1 MSLSIATA
9 MLREQFQRTL
19 PIVLVGLVVST
30 VLCLL
35 QYMVAAWED
44 RVSDADGSPEMVI
57 MPIGLVIIALLYC
70 HSDERDLKMTMPTF
84 LLRLPVRT
92 VDLVV
97 WRISWGLL
105 CVGVIS
111 IWSSGLQFLVFGAAV
126 EAHFAFWTPFLIAT
140 TTFAVLQALAWSFG
154 GNGILALLV
163 GEPVF
168 LLLAVWLGWELPTQP
183 FDPSR
188 YTATRVLATLAGS
201 YLVAYAGVR
210 IRRRDGLDIS
220 AIPTGLFSRLARHRD
235 VDRPPFA
242 TPEEAMRWFEW
253 RRQARMLPVLVLGGS
268 LFLGSVALTVLGP
281 GIGQTS
287 WNMALAISGG
297 WFAVT
302 FLNALGITAA
312 LFGAYCF
319 FQNHRLKTGPQ
330 KTLLFIRP
338 VSTKTLATARVVVA
352 LRSSGVS
359 LAPLVLAYVVT
370 VLFVARVEDST
381 GVPAVIESSTGLGG
395 IGVAA
400 VLLCGALAAVWCL
413 QWFGNVAAFLSLLG
427 VGGAVLWVI
436 SGFDDT
442 RLRLDPVSPP
452 ALWIGTFILFAGC
465 AYLFYAAFR
474 RDLVEKRS
482 LLIALAA
489 LPFLFVGFS
498 TLLSLDGFGDGGFLR
513 IWAPIRSRLLARGP
527 RTEGGRAAR
536 DRRFRRGSV
545 FAVLPLAP
553 LATVP
558 LFMHLARHR

>member
-19 PIVLVGLVVST
+19 PIVLVGVVVST

-35 QYMVAAWED
+35 QYVTLAWEG
-44 RVSDADGSPEMVI
+44 RVSVADGSPEMVI
-57 MPIGLVIIALLYC
+57 IPIGLVVIALLYC
-70 HSDERDLKMTMPTF
+70 HSDERDLKMTMPAF

-92 VDLVV
+92 IDLVA
-97 WRISWGLL
+97 WRMSYGLL
-105 CVGVIS
+105 CVGVIA
-111 IWSSGLQFLVFGAAV
+111 IWSSGVQYLAFGTAV

-140 TTFAVLQALAWSFG
+140 TMFAVLQALAWSFG

-163 GEPVF
+163 GEPVV
-168 LLLAVWLGWELPTQP
+168 LLFAIWLGWELPTQP

-188 YTATRVLATLAGS
+188 FTAARVLSTLAAS

-210 IRRRDGLDIS
+210 IRRHDGLDLS

-242 TPEEAMRWFEW
+242 SPEEAMRWFEW
-253 RRQARMLPVLVLGGS
+253 RRQARMLPVLVLAGS
-268 LFLGSVALTVLGP
+268 LFLGSVVLTLAGP
-281 GIGQTS
+281 SIGQSAWSMT
-287 WNMALAISGG
+287 LAVSGG
-297 WFAVT
+297 LVSVA
-302 FLNALGITAA
+302 FLNTLGITAA

-319 FQNHRLKTGPQ
+319 FQNHRLQTGPQ
-330 KTLLFIRP
+330 QTFLFIRP

-352 LRSSGVS
+352 LRSSVVS
-359 LAPLVLAYVVT
+359 LVPLVLAYVVT
-370 VLFVARVEDST
+370 VLFVARVDDST
-381 GVPAVIESSTGLGG
+381 GMPAVIESSTGLGG
-395 IGVAA
+395 LGVAT

-427 VGGAVLWVI
+427 VGSAVLWVI

-442 RLRLDPVSPP
+442 RLRLDPASSPV
-452 ALWIGTFILFAGC
+452 LWIGTFLLFAGC
-465 AYLFYAAFR
+465 AYLFFAAFR
-474 RDLVEKRS
+474 RDLVEKRI
-482 LLIALAA
+482 LVIALAA
-489 LPFLFVGFS
+489 LPFLFIGFS
-498 TLLSLDGFGDGGFLR
+498 TLLSLDGYSDGGYLR
-513 IWAPIRSRLLARGP
+513 IWAPIRSRLLA
-527 RTEGGRAAR
+527 
-536 DRRFRRGSV
+536 

>member
-35 QYMVAAWED
+35 QYVTLAWEG
-44 RVSDADGSPEMVI
+44 RVSVADGSPEMVI
-57 MPIGLVIIALLYC
+57 IPIGLVVIALLYC
-70 HSDERDLKMTMPTF
+70 HSDERDLKMTMPAF

-92 VDLVV
+92 IDLVV
-97 WRISWGLL
+97 FRMSYGLL
-105 CVGVIS
+105 CVGVIA
-111 IWSSGLQFLVFGAAV
+111 IWSAGVQYLAFGAAV

-140 TTFAVLQALAWSFG
+140 TMFAVLQALAWSFG

-168 LLLAVWLGWELPTQP
+168 LLFAIWLGWELPTQP
-183 FDPSR
+183 FDASR
-188 YTATRVLATLAGS
+188 YTAARVLGTLAGS
-201 YLVAYAGVR
+201 FLVAYAGVR

-220 AIPTGLFSRLARHRD
+220 AIPNGLFSRLARHRD

-242 TPEEAMRWFEW
+242 SPEEAMRWFEW
-253 RRQARMLPVLVLGGS
+253 RRQARMLPVLVLAGS
-268 LFLGSVALTVLGP
+268 LFLGSVVLTVVGP
-281 GIGQTS
+281 GFGQSS
-287 WNMALAISGG
+287 WSTTLAFASGPVSV
-297 WFAVT
+297 A

-319 FQNHRLKTGPQ
+319 FQNHRLQTGPQ
-330 KTLLFIRP
+330 KTFLFIRP

-352 LRSSGVS
+352 LRSSVAS
-359 LAPLVLAYVVT
+359 LVPLVLAYVVT
-370 VLFVARVEDST
+370 VLLMARLEDST
-381 GVPAVIESSTGLGG
+381 GMPAVIESSTGLGG
-395 IGVAA
+395 LGVAA

-427 VGGAVLWVI
+427 VGSAVLWVM

-442 RLRLDPVSPP
+442 RLVPVSPP
-452 ALWIGTFILFAGC
+452 ALWIGTFMLFAGC
-465 AYLFYAAFR
+465 AYLFFAAFR
-474 RDLVEKRS
+474 RDLVEKRG

-489 LPFLFVGFS
+489 LPFLFIGFS
-498 TLLSLDGFGDGGFLR
+498 TLLSLDGYADGGFLR
-513 IWAPIRSRLLARGP
+513 IWAPIRSRLLA
-527 RTEGGRAAR
+527 
-536 DRRFRRGSV
+536 